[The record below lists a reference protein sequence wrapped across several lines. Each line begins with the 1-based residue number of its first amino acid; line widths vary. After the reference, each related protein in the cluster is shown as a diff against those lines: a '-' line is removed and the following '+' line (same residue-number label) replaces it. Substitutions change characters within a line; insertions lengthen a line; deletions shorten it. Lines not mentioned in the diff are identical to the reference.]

1 MKRAKIISYFFSCL
15 AYSRQD
21 NFLTS
26 KIFYILMRCK
36 SMKQSLTLIPTLRE
50 VPSDAEVKS
59 HQLLLRAGFIRQNA
73 SGVYTYM
80 PLGRKV
86 LQKVEAIIREE
97 MNNAGAAELF
107 MPALQQ
113 AELWQESGRWYSY
126 GPELMRLRDRHD
138 REFALGAT
146 HEEVITSLV
155 RDEVKSYKRLPLT
168 LYQIQTKF
176 RDEKRPRFGLLR
188 GREFIMKDA
197 YSFHATQESLD
208 EVYER
213 LFQAYSNVFKRC
225 GLNFRA
231 VIADS
236 GAMGGKDTHEF
247 MVLSDIGEDT
257 IAYSDTSKYAANIEM
272 APVTAVYEKSGE
284 QENELE
290 KIHTENKKSIE
301 EVSSFLQVEDKEC
314 IKSMLF
320 KVDDRYVLVLVR
332 GDHEVNDI
340 KLKNYFEA
348 SVVELADANTTK
360 EVLGC
365 SVGSL
370 GPIGVENV
378 EVVADHAVE
387 AIVNGVCGANE
398 EDYHYKN
405 VNPERDFQV
414 SAYADFRFIKEGDPS
429 PDGNG
434 TILFAKGIE
443 VGHVFKLGTR
453 YSEAMNAVFLDENGR
468 TQPMIMGCYGIGV
481 SRTMAAVA
489 EQFNDENG
497 LVWPQNISPF
507 DVHLIAI
514 NMKDSEQAAL
524 AEDLYTSLKTAG
536 LDVLMDDR
544 QERPGVKFAD
554 SDLIGLPVRVTVGKK
569 ASEGIVEVKIRKN
582 GEMQEIHKDQLAEAL
597 KNILQEL

>member
-1 MKRAKIISYFFSCL
+1 
-15 AYSRQD
+15 
-21 NFLTS
+21 
-26 KIFYILMRCK
+26 
-36 SMKQSLTLIPTLRE
+36 MKQSMSLIPTLRE

-59 HQLLLRAGFIRQNA
+59 HQMLLRAGFIRQNA

-126 GPELMRLRDRHD
+126 GPELMRLKDRHD

-197 YSFHATQESLD
+197 YSFHATQESLH

-213 LFQAYSNVFKRC
+213 LFQAYSNVFRRC

-257 IAYSDTSKYAANIEM
+257 IAYSDTSQYAANIEM
-272 APVTAVYEKSGE
+272 APVTAVYEKSSE
-284 QENELE
+284 PAKELE
-290 KIHTENKKSIE
+290 KVHTENKETIE
-301 EVSSFLQVEDKEC
+301 EVSSFLNIESKDC
-314 IKSMLF
+314 IKSLFF

-340 KLKNYFEA
+340 KLKNHLEA
-348 SVVELADANTTK
+348 SVVELADTKTTK

-370 GPIGVENV
+370 GPVGVENV
-378 EVVADHAVE
+378 EVIADNAVQ
-387 AIVNGVCGANE
+387 AMVNGVCGANE
-398 EDYHYKN
+398 EDYHFKN
-405 VNPERDFQV
+405 VNPERDFKV
-414 SAYADFRFIKEGDPS
+414 DSYTDLRFIKEGDPS
-429 PDGNG
+429 PDGHG

-453 YSEAMNAVFLDENGR
+453 YSEAMNAEILDENGR
-468 TQPMIMGCYGIGV
+468 TKPMIMGCYGIGV

-497 LVWPQNISPF
+497 LVWPTNIAPF
-507 DVHLIAI
+507 DVHLIAV
-514 NMKDSEQAAL
+514 NMKDSAQAEL
-524 AEDLYTSLKTAG
+524 AHDLYLSLQSAG
-536 LDVLMDDR
+536 MEVLMDDR

-569 ASEGIVEVKIRKN
+569 AGEGIVEVKIRKN
-582 GEMQEIHKDQLAEAL
+582 GEMKEVQKDELAVTL
-597 KNILQEL
+597 KNILKEL